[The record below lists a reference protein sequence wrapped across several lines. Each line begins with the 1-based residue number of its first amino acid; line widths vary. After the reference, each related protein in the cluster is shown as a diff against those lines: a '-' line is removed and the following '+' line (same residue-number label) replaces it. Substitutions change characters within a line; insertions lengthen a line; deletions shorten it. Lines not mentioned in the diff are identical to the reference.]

1 MESFVTA
8 RCFQLLKIKNGL
20 FRREALYN
28 TDLRT
33 FLHGCTKF
41 LAVTYVFQ
49 IYGHVQQKVEIS
61 LFVMEI
67 MEGQKLSEDREWVD
81 VPSSSSKAV
90 TVSNM

>member
-33 FLHGCTKF
+33 VVVLHCCTI
-41 LAVTYVFQ
+41 VYYVFLF
-49 IYGHVQQKVEIS
+49 IGTERERS

-67 MEGQKLSEDREWVD
+67 RKDRNE
-81 VPSSSSKAV
+81 
-90 TVSNM
+90 